1 MSSAIQLTL
10 RLPGDQAARI
20 DAIAAAMSGPAVK
33 ATRVE
38 AVRYV
43 LERGYENAEKDLG
56 IKTHAGKKAA
66 K

>member
-1 MSSAIQLTL
+1 MSSPIQLTL
-10 RLPGDQAARI
+10 RLPADQASRL

-33 ATRVE
+33 ATRAE

-43 LERGYENAEKDLG
+43 LERGYENAERDLG
-56 IKTHAGKKAA
+56 IKASAGKKGT